1 MVAKTW
7 VKDRSASG
15 RLTVVMAETVLL
27 AGSRSISLAE
37 TLAVLVKSP
46 AAAAPGTTTR
56 VTVAVAPATRGP
68 MFPVTEVELVR
79 SVPRDEVAETS
90 ATVDGRELLKVTNE
104 ALFGPPFVM
113 MNV

>member
-1 MVAKTW
+1 
-7 VKDRSASG
+7 
-15 RLTVVMAETVLL
+15 MAETVLL

-56 VTVAVAPATRGP
+56 VTVAVGPATRGP

-79 SVPRDEVAETS
+79 SVPRDEGAETT
-90 ATVDGRELLKVTNE
+90 ATVDGRELFKVTYA
-104 ALFGPPFVM
+104 ALLCPPVGLMRCSVELFPAM
-113 MNV
+113 